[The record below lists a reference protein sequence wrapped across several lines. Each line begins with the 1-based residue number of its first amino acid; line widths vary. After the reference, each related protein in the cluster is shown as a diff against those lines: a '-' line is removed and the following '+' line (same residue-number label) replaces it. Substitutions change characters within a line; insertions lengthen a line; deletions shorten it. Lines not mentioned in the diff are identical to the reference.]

1 MAEALKV
8 AIVEDSTL
16 LREGLVRLLAE
27 AGFEA
32 VAALPDASRLDETI
46 AAARPDVVVLD
57 VRLPPTHRDEG
68 VRAAIRLRGSHPQ
81 VAVLLLSQYV
91 ETTYAREL
99 LSAGSRGIGYL
110 LKDRVTDLEQLR
122 RAIEDVA
129 AGGTVLDPRMVEEM
143 LRARA
148 DPLARLTPRET
159 QVLRAMAEGR
169 SNAAIAEALVV
180 SPGAVEKHV
189 TSIFGK
195 LGLEESAAAHR
206 PVLAVLQLFGACS
219 PKNHHHGFGG
229 FI

>member
-1 MAEALKV
+1 MGSDSRPLKV

-27 AGFEA
+27 AGFET
-32 VAALPDASRLDETI
+32 VAALGDATTLEQAI
-46 AAARPDVVVLD
+46 ASSAPDVVVLD

-68 VRAAIRLRGSHPQ
+68 VRAAIRLRSAHPE

-99 LSAGSRGIGYL
+99 LAAGSGGIGYL

-122 RAIEDVA
+122 LAIEQVA
-129 AGGTVLDPRMVEEM
+129 AGGTVLDPKMVEEM

-169 SNAAIAEALVV
+169 SNTAIAEALVV

-195 LGLEESAAAHR
+195 LGLEESSAAHR
-206 PVLAVLQLFGACS
+206 RVLAVLQFLGA
-219 PKNHHHGFGG
+219 
-229 FI
+229 

>member
-1 MAEALKV
+1 MGSDPRPLKV

-27 AGFEA
+27 AGFET
-32 VAALPDASRLDETI
+32 VAALGDATTLEPTI
-46 AAARPDVVVLD
+46 ASAAPDVVVLD

-68 VRAAIRLRGSHPQ
+68 VRAAIALRSSHPE

-99 LSAGSRGIGYL
+99 LAAGSGGIGYL

-122 RAIEDVA
+122 RAIEQVA
-129 AGGTVLDPRMVEEM
+129 AGGTVLDPKMVEEM

-148 DPLARLTPRET
+148 DPLSRLTPRET
-159 QVLRAMAEGR
+159 QVLRGMAEGR

-195 LGLEESAAAHR
+195 LGLEESSAAHR
-206 PVLAVLQLFGACS
+206 RVLAVLQFLGA
-219 PKNHHHGFGG
+219 
-229 FI
+229 

>member
-1 MAEALKV
+1 MGSDSRPLKV

-27 AGFEA
+27 AGFET
-32 VAALPDASRLDETI
+32 VAALGDATGLEQAI
-46 AAARPDVVVLD
+46 AAATPDVVVLD

-68 VRAAIRLRGSHPQ
+68 VRAAIRLRSAHPE

-99 LSAGSRGIGYL
+99 LAAGSEGIGYL

-122 RAIEDVA
+122 RAIEQVA
-129 AGGTVLDPRMVEEM
+129 AGGTVLDPKMVEEM

-159 QVLRAMAEGR
+159 QVLRGMAEGR
-169 SNAAIAEALVV
+169 SNTAIAEALVV

-195 LGLEESAAAHR
+195 LGLEDSSAAHR
-206 PVLAVLQLFGACS
+206 RVLAVLQFLGA
-219 PKNHHHGFGG
+219 
-229 FI
+229 

>member
-1 MAEALKV
+1 MGSDSRPLKV

-27 AGFEA
+27 AGFET
-32 VAALPDASRLDETI
+32 VAALGDATTLDEAI
-46 AAARPDVVVLD
+46 AETPPDVVVLD

-68 VRAAIRLRGSHPQ
+68 VRAAIRLRSAHPE

-99 LSAGSRGIGYL
+99 LAAGSEGIGYL

-122 RAIEDVA
+122 LAIEQVA
-129 AGGTVLDPRMVEEM
+129 AGGTVLDPKMVEEM

-169 SNAAIAEALVV
+169 SNTAIAEALVV

-195 LGLEESAAAHR
+195 LGLEDSSAAHR
-206 PVLAVLQLFGACS
+206 RVLAVLQFLGA
-219 PKNHHHGFGG
+219 
-229 FI
+229 

>member
-1 MAEALKV
+1 MGSDPRPLQV

-27 AGFEA
+27 AGFET
-32 VAALPDASRLDETI
+32 VAALGDATTLGATI
-46 AAARPDVVVLD
+46 AATGPDVVVLD

-68 VRAAIRLRGSHPQ
+68 VRAAIGLRSAHPG

-99 LSAGSRGIGYL
+99 LAAGSGGIGYL

-122 RAIEDVA
+122 RAIEQVA
-129 AGGTVLDPRMVEEM
+129 AGGTVLDPKMVEEM

-159 QVLRAMAEGR
+159 QVLRGMAEGR

-195 LGLEESAAAHR
+195 LGLEESSAAHR
-206 PVLAVLQLFGACS
+206 RVLAVLQFLGA
-219 PKNHHHGFGG
+219 
-229 FI
+229 

>member
-1 MAEALKV
+1 MGSDSRPLKV

-27 AGFEA
+27 AGFET
-32 VAALPDASRLDETI
+32 VAALGDATGLEQAI
-46 AAARPDVVVLD
+46 AAATPHVVVLD

-68 VRAAIRLRGSHPQ
+68 VRAAIRLRSAHPE

-99 LSAGSRGIGYL
+99 LAAGSEGIGYL

-122 RAIEDVA
+122 LAIEQVA
-129 AGGTVLDPRMVEEM
+129 AGGTVLDPKMVEEM

-169 SNAAIAEALVV
+169 SNTAIAEALVV

-195 LGLEESAAAHR
+195 LGLEESSAAHR
-206 PVLAVLQLFGACS
+206 RVLAVLQFLGA
-219 PKNHHHGFGG
+219 
-229 FI
+229 

>member
-1 MAEALKV
+1 MGPDSRPLRV

-27 AGFEA
+27 AGFET
-32 VAALPDASRLDETI
+32 VAALGDATTLEAVVPATT
-46 AAARPDVVVLD
+46 PDVVVLD

-68 VRAAIRLRGSHPQ
+68 VRAAIRLRAAHPE

-99 LSAGSRGIGYL
+99 LAAGSGGIGYL
-110 LKDRVTDLEQLR
+110 LKDRVTDLDQLR
-122 RAIEDVA
+122 LAIEQVA
-129 AGGTVLDPRMVEEM
+129 AGGTVLDPKMVEEM

-159 QVLRAMAEGR
+159 QVLRGMAEGR

-195 LGLEESAAAHR
+195 LGLEESSAAHR
-206 PVLAVLQLFGACS
+206 RVLAVLQFLGA
-219 PKNHHHGFGG
+219 
-229 FI
+229 

>member
-1 MAEALKV
+1 MGSDSRPLRV

-27 AGFEA
+27 AGFET
-32 VAALPDASRLDETI
+32 VAALGDATTVERTVAET
-46 AAARPDVVVLD
+46 APDVVVLD

-68 VRAAIRLRGSHPQ
+68 VRAALRLRAAHPTT
-81 VAVLLLSQYV
+81 AVLLLSQYV
-91 ETTYAREL
+91 EATYAREL
-99 LSAGSRGIGYL
+99 LASGSEGIGYL
-110 LKDRVTDLEQLR
+110 LKDRVTDLDQLR
-122 RAIEDVA
+122 RAIEQVA
-129 AGGTVLDPRMVEEM
+129 AGGTVLDPKMVEEM

-169 SNAAIAEALVV
+169 SNAAIAEALVI

-189 TSIFGK
+189 TSIFAK

-206 PVLAVLQLFGACS
+206 RVLAVLQFLGA
-219 PKNHHHGFGG
+219 
-229 FI
+229 

>member
-1 MAEALKV
+1 MGSDPRPLKV

-27 AGFEA
+27 AGFET
-32 VAALPDASRLDETI
+32 VAALGDATTLGATI
-46 AAARPDVVVLD
+46 AATGPDVVVLD

-68 VRAAIRLRGSHPQ
+68 VRAAIGLRSAHPG

-99 LSAGSRGIGYL
+99 LAAGSGGIGYL

-122 RAIEDVA
+122 RAIEQVA
-129 AGGTVLDPRMVEEM
+129 AGGTVLDPKMVEEM

-159 QVLRAMAEGR
+159 QVLRGMAEGR

-195 LGLEESAAAHR
+195 LGLEESSAAHR
-206 PVLAVLQLFGACS
+206 RVLAVLQFLGA
-219 PKNHHHGFGG
+219 
-229 FI
+229 

>member
-1 MAEALKV
+1 MGSDSRPLRV

-27 AGFEA
+27 AGFET
-32 VAALPDASRLDETI
+32 VAALGDATTVERTVAET
-46 AAARPDVVVLD
+46 APDVVVLD

-68 VRAAIRLRGSHPQ
+68 VRAAIRLRSAHPR

-99 LSAGSRGIGYL
+99 LAAGSEGIGYL

-122 RAIEDVA
+122 LAIEQVA
-129 AGGTVLDPRMVEEM
+129 AGGTVLDPKMVEEM

-159 QVLRAMAEGR
+159 QVLRGMAEGR
-169 SNAAIAEALVV
+169 SNTAIAQALVI

-206 PVLAVLQLFGACS
+206 RVLAVLQFLGA
-219 PKNHHHGFGG
+219 
-229 FI
+229 

>member
-1 MAEALKV
+1 MGSDSRPLRV

-16 LREGLVRLLAE
+16 LREGLVRLFAE
-27 AGFEA
+27 AGFET
-32 VAALPDASRLDETI
+32 VAALGDATALEATI
-46 AAARPDVVVLD
+46 ASTGPDVVVLD

-68 VRAAIRLRGSHPQ
+68 VRAAIRLRSVHPE

-99 LSAGSRGIGYL
+99 LAAGSGGIGYL

-122 RAIEDVA
+122 LAIEQVA
-129 AGGTVLDPRMVEEM
+129 AGGTVLDPKMVEEM

-159 QVLRAMAEGR
+159 QVLRGMAEGR
-169 SNAAIAEALVV
+169 SNTAIAAALVI

-206 PVLAVLQLFGACS
+206 RVLAVLQFLGS
-219 PKNHHHGFGG
+219 
-229 FI
+229 

>member
-1 MAEALKV
+1 MDGRNRPLRV

-27 AGFEA
+27 AGFDT
-32 VAALPDASRLDETI
+32 VAARGDAVDLDGVV
-46 AAARPDVVVLD
+46 AATAPDVVVLD

-68 VRAAIRLRGSHPQ
+68 VRAAIRLRGTHPS
-81 VAVLLLSQYV
+81 VGVLLLSQYV

-99 LSAGSRGIGYL
+99 LTAGSEGIGYL

-122 RAIEDVA
+122 RAIEQVA
-129 AGGTVLDPRMVEEM
+129 SGGTVLDPKMVEEM

-159 QVLRAMAEGR
+159 QVLRGMAEGR

-206 PVLAVLQLFGACS
+206 RVLAVLSFLGA
-219 PKNHHHGFGG
+219 
-229 FI
+229 

>member
-1 MAEALKV
+1 MTESLRV

-27 AGFEA
+27 AGFET
-32 VAALPDASRLDETI
+32 VAARPDATDLDETI
-46 AAARPDVVVLD
+46 TAAQPDVVVLD

-68 VRAAIRLRGSHPQ
+68 VRAAIRVRATHPQ

-99 LSAGSRGIGYL
+99 LAAGSRGIGYL

-129 AGGTVLDPRMVEEM
+129 AGGTVLDPQMVEEM

-169 SNAAIAEALVV
+169 SNAAIARELVV

-206 PVLAVLQLFGACS
+206 RVLAVLQFLGA
-219 PKNHHHGFGG
+219 
-229 FI
+229 

>member
-1 MAEALKV
+1 MGSDSRPLRV

-27 AGFEA
+27 AGFET
-32 VAALPDASRLDETI
+32 VAALGDATTLEQTI
-46 AAARPDVVVLD
+46 PATAPDVVVLD

-68 VRAAIRLRGSHPQ
+68 VRAAIRLRSAHPG

-99 LSAGSRGIGYL
+99 LAAGSEGIGYL

-122 RAIEDVA
+122 LAIEQVA
-129 AGGTVLDPRMVEEM
+129 AGGTVLDPKMVEEM

-195 LGLEESAAAHR
+195 LGLEESSAAHR
-206 PVLAVLQLFGACS
+206 RVLAVLQFLGA
-219 PKNHHHGFGG
+219 
-229 FI
+229 

>member
-1 MAEALKV
+1 MGSDPRPLKV

-27 AGFEA
+27 AGFET
-32 VAALPDASRLDETI
+32 VAALGDATTLEPTI
-46 AAARPDVVVLD
+46 AATAPDVVVLD

-68 VRAAIRLRGSHPQ
+68 VRAAIALRSAHPE

-99 LSAGSRGIGYL
+99 LAAGSGGIGYL
-110 LKDRVTDLEQLR
+110 LKDRVTDLDQLR
-122 RAIEDVA
+122 RAIEQVA
-129 AGGTVLDPRMVEEM
+129 AGGTVLDPKMVEEM

-159 QVLRAMAEGR
+159 QVLRGMAEGR

-195 LGLEESAAAHR
+195 LGLEESSAAHR
-206 PVLAVLQLFGACS
+206 RVLAVLRFLGA
-219 PKNHHHGFGG
+219 
-229 FI
+229 

>member
-1 MAEALKV
+1 MDGRGGPLRV

-27 AGFEA
+27 AGFET
-32 VAALPDASRLDETI
+32 VAALGDTEALEETI
-46 AAARPDVVVLD
+46 TGARPDVVLLD

-68 VRAAIRLRGSHPQ
+68 VRAAIRLRAAHPE
-81 VAVLLLSQYV
+81 VGVLLLSQYV

-99 LSAGSRGIGYL
+99 LSAGSEGVGYL

-122 RAIEDVA
+122 RAIEQVA
-129 AGGTVLDPRMVEEM
+129 AGGTVLDPKMVEEM

-206 PVLAVLQLFGACS
+206 RVLAVLQFLGA
-219 PKNHHHGFGG
+219 
-229 FI
+229 